1 MSILDLT
8 EVYRGEARFEG
19 ELRPDDPLW
28 EGSGLQLMEPLR
40 LDLVAQPVSE
50 GVLVRGRMVT
60 RLALECRRCLTEVVH
75 AVDDEITLLFEPLLP
90 DEEEDL
96 DGEVYPLPSRGD
108 QLDLKPA
115 LREELM
121 LRVPEFV
128 VCTAECRGLCAT
140 CGANLNETTCEC
152 VPEAAESPWD
162 ALRNLKFD

>member
-1 MSILDLT
+1 MPILDLT

-28 EGSGLQLMEPLR
+28 EGTGLKLKEPLR
-40 LDLVAQPVSE
+40 LELTAQPVGE

-75 AVDDEITLLFEPLLP
+75 GVDDEVTLLFEPLLP

-115 LREELM
+115 LREELI

-128 VCTAECRGLCAT
+128 VCSEACKGLCAS

-152 VPEAAESPWD
+152 VSEAAESPWD
-162 ALRNLKFD
+162 ALRNIKFD